1 MCATDIGSG
10 ASWLQVHGPT
20 EKSAR
25 GILPDRVERCAPMV
39 QKDRDADKV
48 KDVAAVATEDV
59 AAAKVAT
66 EDAAEEKDE
75 VVELRRNAK
84 EPRSR
89 KYQMMIQSFAVQE
102 ELEAA
107 RGPHRWTQDW
117 QSAARTRRTSATRRT
132 GTFDGER
139 RCSRGCARAEASR

>member
-10 ASWLQVHGPT
+10 ACWLQVHGPT

-48 KDVAAVATEDV
+48 KVVAAATVDAVATVDEV
-59 AAAKVAT
+59 AA
-66 EDAAEEKDE
+66 EDAARMRS
-75 VVELRRNAK
+75 VAR
-84 EPRSR
+84 PRSR
-89 KYQMMIQSFAVQE
+89 RYRTTTVSFAVKE
-102 ELEAA
+102 ELVAA

-132 GTFDGER
+132 GTVDGER
-139 RCSRGCARAEASR
+139 RCSRGCARAEALRL

>member
-48 KDVAAVATEDV
+48 KDVAAVAM
-59 AAAKVAT
+59 
-66 EDAAEEKDE
+66 EDAAAAQKDADE
-75 VVELRRNAK
+75 GVARRRGVK
-84 EPRSR
+84 EQRNR
-89 KYQMMIQSFAVQE
+89 KFQMMIQSFAVQE

-132 GTFDGER
+132 EIFDGER
-139 RCSRGCARAEASR
+139 RCSRGCVRAEARQW

>member
-10 ASWLQVHGPT
+10 ACWLQVHGPT

-48 KDVAAVATEDV
+48 KDVAAVAM
-59 AAAKVAT
+59 
-66 EDAAEEKDE
+66 EDAAAEQKDADE
-75 VVELRRNAK
+75 GVALRTVAK
-84 EPRSR
+84 EQRNR
-89 KYQMMIQSFAVQE
+89 QFRAMTTANFKE
-102 ELEAA
+102 EVAEDANG
-107 RGPHRWTQDW
+107 RHRWAQVWQD
-117 QSAARTRRTSATRRT
+117 AARTRRTSATLRT

-139 RCSRGCARAEASR
+139 RCSRDCVRAEARQW